1 MAKASVLNRKEQLD
15 LLVAACEQGT
25 TISLSARDGDQEIS
39 GRTRMV
45 AMIHDGMLLAWDEGT
60 LRAFEWPGTPVEAQF
75 DLADESYAFVAE
87 TRGRAP
93 REIGP
98 ERLDALRL
106 SMPLRLERWD
116 RRVNRRVL
124 LSGFDAIPG
133 RLRLGGPEPRTLPMW
148 ITDLSLG
155 GLGARALWEDAARI
169 GAGEIACVEFE
180 LPGEPPRV
188 EFIVQ
193 LMHRRPLR
201 DADGAALGF
210 AFAQVESTPEFEA
223 MLVRVETVIAERI
236 RAGAERKSSGR
247 GESS

>member
-1 MAKASVLNRKEQLD
+1 MAKASVLTRQEQLD
-15 LLVAACEQGT
+15 LLVAACNQGT

-39 GRTRMV
+39 GRTQMI
-45 AMIHDGMLLAWDEGT
+45 AMIHDGMLLAWDEAT

-87 TRGRAP
+87 TRGRSP

-98 ERLDALRL
+98 QRLDALRL

-116 RRVNRRVL
+116 RRINRRVL
-124 LSGFDAIPG
+124 LSGFEAIPG
-133 RLRLGGPEPRTLPMW
+133 RLKLGGTEPRTLPMW

-193 LMHRRPLR
+193 LMHRRPMR

-210 AFAQVESTPEFEA
+210 AFAQVESTHEFEA
-223 MLVRVETVIAERI
+223 TLARVEAVITQRLRPA
-236 RAGAERKSSGR
+236 ADRKGR
-247 GESS
+247 GEVS